1 MAQSSDLSLIGIYSN
16 LVLEAFVTNTAI
28 TASINFNVQ
37 VNPCALTDF
46 TTNGINQ
53 EITYTIGESSVTSNP
68 YGTAVQDPACNYPQT
83 TEITVSPSL
92 PAHITNDATGKTYT
106 VNQITDTSLANTY
119 IITVTH

>member
-46 TTNGINQ
+46 TTDGIDQ
-53 EITYTIGESSVTSNP
+53 TIIYTIGESSVTSDP
-68 YGTAVQDPACNYPQT
+68 YGTAVQNPACSYPQT
-83 TEITVSPSL
+83 TEITISPSL
-92 PAHITNDATGKTYT
+92 PAYIIFDDTGKIYT
-106 VNQITDTSLANTY
+106 VNEITDIRLANTY